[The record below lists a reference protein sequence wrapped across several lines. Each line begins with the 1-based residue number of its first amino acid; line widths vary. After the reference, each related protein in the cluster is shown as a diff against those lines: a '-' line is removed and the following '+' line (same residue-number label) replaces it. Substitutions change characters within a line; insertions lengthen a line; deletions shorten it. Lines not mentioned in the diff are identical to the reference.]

1 MSYANL
7 SKNTT
12 QVTAIIINPNGTMTG
27 LDSNYEPVYEP
38 TTIATIKGN
47 LTSLSSAELV
57 ARSQLQD
64 NSTKKLIIDDNTLN
78 RTIKYTYEVTIDS
91 IVYKIT
97 GSPKHPVLPIGWLTV
112 YLLEK

>member
-7 SKNTT
+7 SKNTA
-12 QVTAIIINPNGTMTG
+12 QVTAVIDNPAGGTTV
-27 LDSNYEPVYEP
+27 LDSNFQPVYVP
-38 TTIATIKGN
+38 AIIATIKGN

-64 NSTKKLIIDDNTLN
+64 NSTKKLIIEDNTLN

-97 GSPKHPVLPIGWLTV
+97 GSPKHPVLPIGWLTI
-112 YLLEK
+112 YLTKK